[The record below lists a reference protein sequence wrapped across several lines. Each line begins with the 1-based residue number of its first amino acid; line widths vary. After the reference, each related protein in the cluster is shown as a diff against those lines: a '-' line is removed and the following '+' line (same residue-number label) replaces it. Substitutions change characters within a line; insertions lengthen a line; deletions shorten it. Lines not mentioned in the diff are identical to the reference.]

1 MLTFHLTFQLSHASF
16 QGVTQHKITVINIQA
31 TRLCILTV
39 HRTHTEISIMTTL
52 TTVKQMLRLL
62 MDQAMQHT
70 LWLSGIIPIYSFL
83 LSYTFVTFEN
93 FQNKFLQP
101 KKCCTYMYTFVVV
114 FTYLKYLDIIIIWW
128 TFPTSASLTHL
139 NRY

>member
-1 MLTFHLTFQLSHASF
+1 MLTFHITFQLSHASF

-70 LWLSGIIPIYSFL
+70 L
-83 LSYTFVTFEN
+83 
-93 FQNKFLQP
+93 
-101 KKCCTYMYTFVVV
+101 
-114 FTYLKYLDIIIIWW
+114 
-128 TFPTSASLTHL
+128 
-139 NRY
+139 